1 MSDADLR
8 SLVRNALATR
18 DCSST
23 PPSFATSWRAAV
35 TAGDARRRP
44 VASWFVRLGPA
55 ATVAGIVAIALAAA
69 WQYMGPGARPAPLPE
84 SVDLQLAREL
94 SPARQWPVAT
104 DSLLHT
110 YEYGPPSAIV
120 IPEIENPFEESFL

>member
-1 MSDADLR
+1 VSDADLR

-18 DCSST
+18 DRSST

-44 VASWFVRLGPA
+44 AASWFVWLGPA
-55 ATVAGIVAIALAAA
+55 AAVAGIVAIALAVA
-69 WQYMGPGARPAPLPE
+69 WQYMGPRTGPTPWTEAA
-84 SVDLQLAREL
+84 DLQLAREL
-94 SPARQWPVAT
+94 APARQWPVAT

-110 YEYGPPSAIV
+110 YEYGSPSAIV